1 MDLALRDIAH
11 HKGKFIATII
21 GIGLLFAVVL
31 SMNGIY
37 RGFIFEGLSTI
48 QVTSPDLWVV
58 ERHRGGPFNEQSTIP
73 DFFHYSIEA
82 LAGVEKA
89 SPFIF
94 YGVERVIN
102 GKRKRFTIIG
112 YDVFGG
118 LGGPQKLTAGRHI
131 RQAHYEMVAHE
142 KLKFN
147 LGDNI
152 PLGLHSYTVV
162 GLFKD
167 GTAPDGE
174 ALVYLSLPDAQEIL
188 YLRDNEA
195 IRNQRERLQK
205 TLTNPGLLLPAQAQ
219 KYIPLLGT
227 DTHMVNAHLVKLAPG
242 ANPMEVARQ
251 IENNLY
257 FSAYTNDQQID
268 LMMQG
273 RLAMPRKQ
281 LLLFRIILLIVSV
294 VIISLVIY
302 TFTMEKIRSIAVM
315 KLIGAPNRLIIRL
328 VLEQSLLMT
337 TGSYIVG
344 LIIIHNTYQY
354 FPRLVQLTVF
364 DDTVTFLIALA
375 GALIASVLGI
385 VQAIKTEPALAL
397 GGN

>member
-1 MDLALRDIAH
+1 MDLALRDITH

-58 ERHRGGPFNEQSTIP
+58 ERYRGGPFNEQSTIP

-142 KLKFN
+142 KLKFG
-147 LGDNI
+147 LGDKI
-152 PLGLHSYTVV
+152 PLGLHNYTVV
-162 GLFKD
+162 GLFND

-188 YLRDNEA
+188 YLRDNEE
-195 IRNQRERLQK
+195 IRNQRERLQQ
-205 TLTNPGLLLPAQAQ
+205 TLTGPGLLLPAQAQ
-219 KYIPLLGT
+219 KYVALLEPN
-227 DTHMVNAHLVKLAPG
+227 THTVNAHLVKLAPG

-273 RLAMPRKQ
+273 RLAMP
-281 LLLFRIILLIVSV
+281 
-294 VIISLVIY
+294 
-302 TFTMEKIRSIAVM
+302 
-315 KLIGAPNRLIIRL
+315 
-328 VLEQSLLMT
+328 
-337 TGSYIVG
+337 
-344 LIIIHNTYQY
+344 
-354 FPRLVQLTVF
+354 
-364 DDTVTFLIALA
+364 
-375 GALIASVLGI
+375 
-385 VQAIKTEPALAL
+385 
-397 GGN
+397 

>member
-1 MDLALRDIAH
+1 MDLAVRDIAQ
-11 HKGKFIATII
+11 HKGKFVATTI
-21 GIGLLFAVVL
+21 GVGLLFAVVL

-82 LAGVEKA
+82 LDGVEKA

-94 YGVERVIN
+94 YGVERIIN

-112 YDVFGG
+112 YDIFGG
-118 LGGPQKLTAGRHI
+118 LGGPKKLSAGRHI

-142 KLKFN
+142 KLGFK
-147 LGDNI
+147 LGDAI
-152 PLGLHSYTVV
+152 PLGLHVYTVV
-162 GLFKD
+162 GLFNE

-188 YLRDNEA
+188 YQRDNEE
-195 IRNQRERLQK
+195 IRNQRLRLQQ
-205 TLTNPGLLLPAQAQ
+205 TLTGSGLPLTQVQ
-219 KYIPLLGT
+219 KYIPLLAT
-227 DTHMVNAHLVKLAPG
+227 NTHMVNAHLVKLAPG

-251 IENNLY
+251 IENSLY
-257 FSAYTNDQQID
+257 FSVYSNDQQIN

-302 TFTMEKIRSIAVM
+302 TFTMDKIRSIAVM
-315 KLIGAPNRLIIRL
+315 KLIGAPNRIIVRL
-328 VLEQSLLMT
+328 VLEQSLLLT
-337 TGSYIVG
+337 LFSYLFG
-344 LIIIHNTYQY
+344 LLVIHNTHQY
-354 FPRLVQLTVF
+354 FPRLVKLTAL
-364 DDTVTFLIALA
+364 DDAVTFLVALA
-375 GALIASVLGI
+375 GALIASLLGI
-385 VQAIKTEPALAL
+385 SQALKTEPALAL
-397 GGN
+397 GGH